1 VGRNESSIELF
12 QYENSIIKFAI
23 LINYLK
29 HNQIDKKKWDACIR
43 QAFNGNAYATCWY
56 LDLVHEGWEALVE
69 NDYER
74 VMPLT
79 AARKFGVSYLFQPFF
94 TQQLGVFSKSRLS
107 PAVVDLFIQ
116 SIPSHFKFVEINL
129 NSFNKIGSGKYALSL
144 NNNYLL
150 DLINPYER
158 IRLKYTTNTRRNLKK
173 SIANKLSISKNIKP
187 EELIKLFR
195 NNRGRHLKKWNSSH
209 YHILQRIMYTAVYKG
224 KGLLYGVYT
233 DYNEL
238 CAAAFFLKST
248 NRLVFLFSGSNQS
261 ARENGA
267 MTLLIDSV
275 IQEFSAT
282 RTVFDFEGSNDANL
296 ARFYRG
302 FGAKKNTYPG
312 LQINNFSFPVK
323 QMFQLYKYSKK

>member
-1 VGRNESSIELF
+1 M
-12 QYENSIIKFAI
+12 IK
-23 LINYLK
+23 YLK
-29 HNQIDKKKWDACIR
+29 HNQIDKKLWDACIR
-43 QAFNGNAYATCWY
+43 QAFNGNAYAVSWY
-56 LDLVHEGWEALVE
+56 LDLVHEGWEALIE
-69 NDYER
+69 DDYER

-79 AARKFGVSYLFQPFF
+79 GAKKFGSSYLFQPYF

-107 PAVVDLFIQ
+107 PGIVETFIQ

-129 NSFNKIGSGKYALSL
+129 NSFNKISDEKNTVSR
-144 NNNYLL
+144 NNNFLL

-158 IRLKYTTNTRRNLKK
+158 LVKKYTTNTRRNLKK
-173 SIANKLSISKNIKP
+173 SAANKLSISKNIKP

-195 NNRGRHLKKWNSSH
+195 NNRGNRLKKWDDSH
-209 YHILQRIMYTAVYKG
+209 YHILQRIMYIAVYKG
-224 KGLLYGVYT
+224 KGVLYGVYT
-233 DYNEL
+233 EFNEL
-238 CAAAFFLKST
+238 CAAAFFLKNN

-275 IQEFSAT
+275 IQEFASS
-282 RTVFDFEGSNDANL
+282 RTVFDFEGSNDENL

-312 LQINNFSFPVK
+312 LQINNFSFPAK
-323 QMFQLYKYSKK
+323 QIFQLYKHFKNE